1 MYTDISQAQL
11 GANEF
16 LKSRAATAADKAQA
30 ASAVYPEISERGA
43 SLLDAVLLSDPVSR
57 PTASALV
64 KFLNISEES
73 ADGDD
78 GRLSKALADKDAA
91 LIKVDETTSAL
102 AKKDA
107 ALTKVLAE
115 KDAAV
120 TEVDAT
126 ISALAKKDAAL
137 TKVLAEKDAALT
149 EVDATIS
156 ALAKKDAALTKVL
169 AEKDAALTEV
179 GGKNASLAEIYAHNL
194 ELTRKLAE
202 KDAALDALDAKNYAL
217 ATELAAARF
226 WLKKSAASMQ

>member
-1 MYTDISQAQL
+1 MYTGISQAQL
-11 GANEF
+11 GANAF
-16 LKSRAATAADKAQA
+16 LKSRAATAADKVQA

-115 KDAAV
+115 KDAA
-120 TEVDAT
+120 
-126 ISALAKKDAAL
+126 
-137 TKVLAEKDAALT
+137 LT
-149 EVDATIS
+149 EVDG
-156 ALAKKDAALTKVL
+156 KKS
-169 AEKDAALTEV
+169 
-179 GGKNASLAEIYAHNL
+179 SLAAIYAHNL

-202 KDAALDALDAKNYAL
+202 KDSALVSLDAKNSAL